1 MGYNVEIC
9 PLLSIVIRS
18 FLNFRIGRFG
28 SVDLKIKDV
37 AELLQVSEKTIYR
50 WIKENKIPSMRIN
63 WQYRFNRDAIN
74 EWVLKNNISVMEP
87 IHDDSGS
94 LHKADIAECL
104 RKGGIHYKVSGS
116 NVEEILRNAVDLI
129 NIPSGLDKETIVWHL
144 LKREAMMTTAV
155 GSGIAIPHPR
165 TPLISDISCESVS
178 MCFLDHPV
186 DFKALD
192 NVPVSV
198 LFIVL
203 SANQPRHLQILSQIS
218 YLCRKE
224 EFIKLL
230 ASQALRDEIF
240 NCIVEEKKGW
250 GIHAEK

>member
-1 MGYNVEIC
+1 M
-9 PLLSIVIRS
+9 
-18 FLNFRIGRFG
+18 
-28 SVDLKIKDV
+28 DLKIKDV

-74 EWVLKNNISVMEP
+74 EWVLKNNISMAEP
-87 IHDDSGS
+87 ISDDSNAAK
-94 LHKADIAECL
+94 KADIAECI

-116 NVEEILRNAVDLI
+116 NVEEILRDAVELI
-129 NIPSGLDKETIVWHL
+129 NIPAGLDKETIVWHL

-165 TPLISDISCESVS
+165 TPLISDISCESVA
-178 MCFLDHPV
+178 MCFLEHPV

-192 NVPVSV
+192 NMPVSV

-224 EFIKLL
+224 EFISLL
-230 ASQALRDEIF
+230 KKQALREEIF
-240 NCIVEEKKGW
+240 DYIAKEKESW
-250 GIHAEK
+250 GVSSGR

>member
-1 MGYNVEIC
+1 MGYDIEKC
-9 PLLSIVIRS
+9 PFLSIVCFS
-18 FLNFRIGRFG
+18 VSPLHIGKAWF
-28 SVDLKIKDV
+28 VDLKIKDV

-74 EWVLKNNISVMEP
+74 EWVLKNNISVAEP
-87 IHDDSGS
+87 IFDETESTK
-94 LHKADIAECL
+94 KADIVECL
-104 RKGGIHYKVSGS
+104 RKGGIHYKVAGS
-116 NVEEILRNAVDLI
+116 TVEEILKNAVALI
-129 NIPSGLDKETIVWHL
+129 NAPPGLDKETIVWHL
-144 LKREAMMTTAV
+144 LKREAMMTTAL

-178 MCFLDHPV
+178 MCFLNGPV

-192 NVPVSV
+192 NMPVSV

-218 YLCRKE
+218 HLCRKDGFME
-224 EFIKLL
+224 LIKR
-230 ASQALRDEIF
+230 QALREEIF
-240 NCIVEEKKGW
+240 DYAGKEKKSW
-250 GIHAEK
+250 EHHQV

>member
-1 MGYNVEIC
+1 M
-9 PLLSIVIRS
+9 
-18 FLNFRIGRFG
+18 
-28 SVDLKIKDV
+28 DLKIKDV

-74 EWVLKNNISVMEP
+74 EWVLKNNISMAEP
-87 IHDDSGS
+87 ISDESNAAK
-94 LHKADIAECL
+94 KADIAECI
-104 RKGGIHYKVSGS
+104 RKGGIHYKISGS

-129 NIPSGLDKETIVWHL
+129 NIPAGLDKDTIVWHL

-165 TPLISDISCESVS
+165 TPLISDISCESVA
-178 MCFLDHPV
+178 MCFLEHPV

-192 NVPVSV
+192 NMPVTV

-224 EFIKLL
+224 GFISLL
-230 ASQALRDEIF
+230 KKQALREEIF
-240 NCIVEEKKGW
+240 DYIAKEKESW
-250 GIHAEK
+250 GISSGR

>member
-1 MGYNVEIC
+1 M
-9 PLLSIVIRS
+9 
-18 FLNFRIGRFG
+18 
-28 SVDLKIKDV
+28 DLKIKDV

-74 EWVLKNNISVMEP
+74 EWVLKNNISVAEP
-87 IHDDSGS
+87 MFDETESVK
-94 LHKADIAECL
+94 KADIVECL
-104 RKGGIHYKVSGS
+104 KKGGIHYKVNGS
-116 NVEEILRNAVDLI
+116 SVDEILRNSVDLI
-129 NIPSGLDKETIVWHL
+129 NVPAGLDKETIVWHL
-144 LKREAMMTTAV
+144 LKREAMMTTAL

-178 MCFLDHPV
+178 MCFLNSPV

-192 NVPVSV
+192 NVPVTV

-218 YLCRKE
+218 YLCRKG
-224 EFIKLL
+224 EFIEIIRK
-230 ASQALRDEIF
+230 QALREEIF
-240 NCIVEEKKGW
+240 DYIVEEKKSW
-250 GIHAEK
+250 GVQAEK

>member
-1 MGYNVEIC
+1 M
-9 PLLSIVIRS
+9 
-18 FLNFRIGRFG
+18 
-28 SVDLKIKDV
+28 DLKIKDV

-74 EWVLKNNISVMEP
+74 EWVLKNNISVAEP
-87 IHDDSGS
+87 ISDRTESARKS
-94 LHKADIAECL
+94 DIVECL
-104 RKGGIHYKVSGS
+104 KKGGIHYKVNGCT
-116 NVEEILRNAVDLI
+116 VEEILRNAVELI
-129 NIPSGLDKETIVWHL
+129 NVPAGLDKETIVWHL
-144 LKREAMMTTAV
+144 LKREAMMTTAL

-178 MCFLDHPV
+178 MCFLNSPV

-192 NVPVSV
+192 NVPVTV

-218 YLCRKE
+218 HICRKD
-224 EFIKLL
+224 EFIGLIRK
-230 ASQALRDEIF
+230 QALREEIF
-240 NCIVEEKKGW
+240 DYIVKEKQNW
-250 GIHAEK
+250 GIHP